1 MFSSITLELGSIERI
16 RGSGAFWLKQVSDN
30 EGYYFAVYFAVCL
43 AVSALPMPPK
53 VVEILSAEEIRRT
66 LNRLASQIV
75 ERSGDISALVLLG
88 IFTRGVPLANLLARQ
103 IEALEQVKVA
113 VGALDITF
121 YRDDL
126 DQINL
131 RTPEKT
137 DIPLNLSGKTVIL
150 VDDVIF
156 KGRTIRAALNA
167 VNEYGRPEVI
177 RLAVLIDRGHR
188 EVPIHPD
195 FTGKKLPTS
204 KEEKIKVYLQDLD
217 GRDAVELIR
226 PTTAA

>member
-1 MFSSITLELGSIERI
+1 M
-16 RGSGAFWLKQVSDN
+16 
-30 EGYYFAVYFAVCL
+30 
-43 AVSALPMPPK
+43 LPK
-53 VVEILSAEEIRRT
+53 LVEILSADEIRRT

-75 ERSGDISALVLLG
+75 ERSGDLSDLVLVG
-88 IFTRGVPLANLLARQ
+88 IYTRGVPLATMIAKQ
-103 IEALEQVKVA
+103 IEILEQKKVA
-113 VGALDITF
+113 IGSLDITF

-126 DQINL
+126 DKINL

-137 DIPLNLSGKTVIL
+137 EMPFDLSGKTVIL

-177 RLAVLIDRGHR
+177 RLAVLVDRGHR

-204 KEEKIKVYLQDLD
+204 KDEKVKVYLQEPD

-226 PTTAA
+226 ASGTEA

>member
-1 MFSSITLELGSIERI
+1 MSET
-16 RGSGAFWLKQVSDN
+16 
-30 EGYYFAVYFAVCL
+30 
-43 AVSALPMPPK
+43 
-53 VVEILSAEEIRRT
+53 VEILSADEIRRT

-75 ERSGDISALVLLG
+75 ERSGDLTKLVLLG
-88 IFTRGVPLANLLARQ
+88 IYTRGVPLAHLLARQ
-103 IEALEQVKVA
+103 IEALEQIA
-113 VGALDITF
+113 VPVGSLDITF

-137 DIPLNLSGKTVIL
+137 EIPFDLSNRTVVL

-167 VNEYGRPEVI
+167 VTEYGRPELI
-177 RLAVLIDRGHR
+177 RLAVLVDRGHR

-195 FTGKKLPTS
+195 FTGKTLPTA
-204 KEEKIKVYLQDLD
+204 KEEKVKVYLQDVD
-217 GRDAVELIR
+217 GRDGVELVTR
-226 PTTAA
+226 G